1 MSNITPEACT
11 PVIHMNGDDKS
22 TILCEWDDFYD
33 HIQKVIEVI
42 PRRSFHGRNHYPK
55 GQLGQ
60 DWSRLALMEIEMSL
74 SKLRSVA
81 EDVLTN
87 LQK

>member
-42 PRRSFHGRNHYPK
+42 PRSSFHGRNHYVK
-55 GQLGQ
+55 GELGQ
-60 DWSRLALMEIEMSL
+60 DFSRLALMEIEMSL